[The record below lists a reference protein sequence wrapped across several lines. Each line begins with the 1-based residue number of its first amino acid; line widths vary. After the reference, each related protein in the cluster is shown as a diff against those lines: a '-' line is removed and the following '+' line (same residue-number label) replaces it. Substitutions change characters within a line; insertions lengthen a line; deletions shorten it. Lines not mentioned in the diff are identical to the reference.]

1 MTRQQ
6 FLAKWEPRRDE
17 WSQRAISAPLGP
29 VLDELLAD
37 LESVTRHE
45 GTELLTLTQA
55 AIRCG
60 FSPDSLGRLVRLG
73 KLQNYGRKNAPRVR
87 AADLPRKI
95 LRAPAPFAQVGIASR
110 QQRGVSSTKT
120 PRGGS

>member
-1 MTRQQ
+1 MTRRE
-6 FLAKWEPRRDE
+6 FLDKWGARRDE
-17 WSQRAISAPLGP
+17 WSRRGISAPVGP
-29 VLDELLAD
+29 LLDEVLAD
-37 LESVTRHE
+37 MESVTRHE

-95 LRAPAPFAQVGIASR
+95 LRAPAPLAQVGIASR

-120 PRGGS
+120 PEGGS